1 MSLALPAA
9 AGLLLLLALI
19 PGHEGFTTRPL
30 NTILRIATAP
40 PRQAINWAASQFSRT
55 PTTASSAELKTLQ
68 DERDRWR
75 TLYLQEKYQRERLEA
90 VNKQILKGQALN
102 REFNVRQQL
111 ASVIG
116 PTSDPSS
123 SLFDVRAGTA
133 DGVEVGSV
141 VAFDGVNLVGRVTR
155 ADTKSCQVQPVF
167 DAKAPPINGIIFP
180 LETSSD
186 LPPDPG
192 AVSLVCKLTPTR
204 TGTLAGPAEARTHR
218 AGEQVPPLQ
227 VGMLVRL
234 ADETWPRSAQMLVIG
249 RIEEVQVLANG
260 RERIVVRPA
269 FKPPLAEVMLRLPD
283 ESTKGGQP

>member
-1 MSLALPAA
+1 MTLPAV
-9 AGLLLLLALI
+9 AGLFLLAALV

-30 NTILRIATAP
+30 NTVLRIVTAP

-55 PTTASSAELKTLQ
+55 PTTASSAELKAMQ
-68 DERDRWR
+68 DEMNRWKS
-75 TLYLQEKYQRERLEA
+75 LYFQEKVRREQSDARLDQIQRGL
-90 VNKQILKGQALN
+90 ALN
-102 REFNVRQQL
+102 REFNVRQL
-111 ASVIG
+111 PASVIG
-116 PTSDPSS
+116 PTSDASS

-167 DAKAPPINGIIFP
+167 DAKAPPINGIVFP

-192 AVSLVCKLTPTR
+192 GVSLVCKLTPTR
-204 TGTLAGPAEARTHR
+204 SGTLAGPAEGRSLRNAEP
-218 AGEQVPPLQ
+218 APPLKA
-227 VGMLVRL
+227 GMLVRL

-260 RERIVVRPA
+260 RERIVVRSA

-283 ESTKGGQP
+283 ESGKGGKP